1 MEMKK
6 QLFNSSELGMLSS
19 AFLKNLFPKP
29 NKGQLMS
36 KCENGDCILYF
47 DLTYHEK
54 LDLTIRQKYYEG
66 QFAKSNAESEWNNL
80 MIKVNTAELTD
91 EDTSDFDTY
100 WLSAN

>member
-1 MEMKK
+1 MELKK

-29 NKGQLMS
+29 KRGQLLS
-36 KCENGDCILYF
+36 KCDNGDCTLYF

-66 QFAKSNAESEWNNL
+66 QFARSNAESDWNNL
-80 MIKVNTAELTD
+80 MIKINTAELISEEIT
-91 EDTSDFDTY
+91 DFDTY
-100 WLSAN
+100 WLSED